1 MELYLQMGHG
11 MQSMSKEL
19 ISQWGAGHIIISP
32 VNIKQQSLEKYTKE
46 ISALNG
52 KLYFDP
58 QIFYPHD
65 ANTKLKEYDYWPQ
78 GSLSDTSTLS
88 LIHQELLE
96 LNNKIETEAIIL
108 PSYKMDETT
117 FYKVLKQLSDG
128 ASFFRAKTQKKLFAT
143 LCIASETIRNQEFIE
158 NILDTVTK
166 LDVDGFYVIAQP
178 SNGEYINTDTLWE
191 MGFLKLVACLKL
203 SQKKVIVGYSSHQT
217 LVTSILKVD
226 GIASGTY
233 MNTRSF
239 SPEKFQSYSD
249 DDTKR
254 KSTWYYLPEAMNEYK
269 ATILDIAKQR
279 GFLGEFAPQGDL
291 KNEYSAM
298 LFSGAMPSST
308 SYKERESFMHYLTCL
323 KKQCDTLTQ
332 KSYQDTFNAYDF
344 MLNIAERKIKTLKT
358 KGIRGQNR
366 DFEPGIEANR
376 IAMFAINEDYGFKL
390 RMEWENL

>member
-11 MQSMSKEL
+11 MQSLSKVLLSE
-19 ISQWGAGHIIISP
+19 WGGGHVIISP
-32 VNIKQQSLEKYTKE
+32 VNIKQQSLEKFSRE
-46 ISALNG
+46 IHALNG

-58 QIFYPHD
+58 QLFYPHD

-88 LIHQELLE
+88 SIYHNLFE
-96 LNNKIETEAIIL
+96 LNNKIGSEAVIL
-108 PSYKMDETT
+108 PSTKMDETS
-117 FYKVLKQLSDG
+117 FYRVLRQLSDG
-128 ASFFRAKTQKKLFAT
+128 INFFRSKTSKKLYAT
-143 LCIASETIRNQEFIE
+143 LCIAPETIRNQEFIE
-158 NILDTVTK
+158 SSLDSITK
-166 LDVDGFYVIAQP
+166 LDVDGFYLIVQP
-178 SNGEYINTDTLWE
+178 SNGEYINSDTLWAI
-191 MGFLKLVACLKL
+191 GFLKLVACLKL
-203 SQKKVIVGYSSHQT
+203 SQKKVIIGYANHQT
-217 LVTSILKVD
+217 LVSSILKVD

-254 KSTWYYLPEAMNEYK
+254 KSTWYYLPEAMSEYK
-269 ATILDIAKQR
+269 AMILDVAKQR
-279 GFLGEFAPQGDL
+279 GFLGEFIPQGDL
-291 KNEYSAM
+291 KNIYSSV

-308 SYKERESFMHYLTCL
+308 SYKETESFLHYLTCL
-323 KKQCDTLTQ
+323 KKQCNTLTQ
-332 KSYQDTFNAYDF
+332 NSYEDTFNAYDF
-344 MLNIAERKIKTLKT
+344 MLNFAERKIKVLKQ

-390 RMEWENL
+390 RMEWDNI

>member
-11 MQSMSKEL
+11 MQKMSKEL
-19 ISQWGAGHIIISP
+19 LSQWGTGHLIISP
-32 VNIKQQSLEKYTKE
+32 VNIKQQSLEKYAKD
-46 ISALNG
+46 IHALNG

-65 ANTKLKEYDYWPQ
+65 ANSKLKEYDYWPK

-96 LNNKIETEAIIL
+96 LNNYIGTESIIL
-108 PSYKMDETT
+108 PSSKIDETS
-117 FYKVLKQLSDG
+117 FYKIFKQLAVG
-128 ASFFRAKTQKKLFAT
+128 VSFFRTKTQKKLLAT
-143 LCIASETIRNQEFIE
+143 LCIAAETIRNHDFIE
-158 NILDTVTK
+158 YLVDSVIK
-166 LDVDGFYVIAQP
+166 LDVDGFYLIAQP
-178 SNGEYINTDTLWE
+178 SNGEYINTDALWE

-203 SQKKVIVGYSSHQT
+203 SQKKVIVGYSNHQT
-217 LVTSILKVD
+217 LVASILKVD

-269 ATILDIAKQR
+269 ATILDVAKQR
-279 GFLGEFAPQGDL
+279 GFLSEFAPQGDL
-291 KNEYSAM
+291 RNKYSSM

-308 SYKERESFMHYLTCL
+308 SYKETDSFMHYLTCL
-323 KKQCDTLTQ
+323 KKQCETLTQ
-332 KSYQDTFNAYDF
+332 KSYQDAFNAYDF
-344 MLNIAERKIKTLKT
+344 MLNIAEKKIKTLKA

-376 IAMFAINEDYGFKL
+376 IAMFAINEDYGLKL
-390 RMEWENL
+390 RLEWDNL

>member
-11 MQSMSKEL
+11 MQRLSKEL
-19 ISQWGAGHIIISP
+19 LSQWGYGHVIISP
-32 VNIKQQSLEKYTKE
+32 VNIKQQSLEKFSKE
-46 ISALNG
+46 IRALNG

-88 LIHQELLE
+88 SIHHYLLE
-96 LNNKIETEAIIL
+96 LNNNIGTEAIIL
-108 PSYKMDETT
+108 PSTKLDETS
-117 FYKVLKQLSDG
+117 FYRVIKQLSDG
-128 ASFFRAKTQKKLFAT
+128 ANFFRGRTSKKLYAT

-158 NILDTVTK
+158 NSLDSITK
-166 LDVDGFYVIAQP
+166 LDVDGFYLIVQP
-178 SNGEYINTDTLWE
+178 SNGEYINSDTLWE
-191 MGFLKLVACLKL
+191 IGLLKLAACLKL
-203 SQKKVIVGYSSHQT
+203 NQKKVIIGYANHQT
-217 LVTSILKVD
+217 LVASILKVD

-254 KSTWYYLPEAMNEYK
+254 KSTWYYLPEAMSEYK
-269 ATILDIAKQR
+269 AMILDVAKQR
-279 GFLGEFAPQGDL
+279 GFLSEFAPQGEL
-291 KNEYSAM
+291 KNIYSSV

-308 SYKERESFMHYLTCL
+308 SYKETESFMHYLTCL
-323 KKQCDTLTQ
+323 KKQCDTLTHN
-332 KSYQDTFNAYDF
+332 SYQDTFNTYDF
-344 MLNIAERKIKTLKT
+344 MLNIAEKKIKVLKL

-390 RMEWENL
+390 RMEWDNI

>member
-11 MQSMSKEL
+11 MQRISKEL
-19 ISQWGAGHIIISP
+19 LSQWGSGHIIISP
-32 VNIKQQSLEKYTKE
+32 VNIKQQSLEKYSKE
-46 ISALNG
+46 IHSLNG

-58 QIFYPHD
+58 QLFYPHD

-78 GSLSDTSTLS
+78 GSLSEASTLS
-88 LIHQELLE
+88 SIHHELLD
-96 LNNKIETEAIIL
+96 LNNKIGTEAIIL
-108 PSYKMDETT
+108 PSSKMDESS
-117 FYKVLKQLSDG
+117 FYKVLKQLTDG
-128 ASFFRAKTQKKLFAT
+128 VAYFRIRTQKKLLAT

-158 NILDTVTK
+158 NILDSITG
-166 LDVDGFYVIAQP
+166 LDVDGFYLIAQP
-178 SNGEYINTDTLWE
+178 SNGEYINTDALWE

-203 SQKKVIVGYSSHQT
+203 SQKKVIVGYANHQT

-226 GIASGTY
+226 GIASGNY

-254 KSTWYYLPEAMNEYK
+254 KSTWYYLPEAMSEYK

-279 GFLGEFAPQGDL
+279 GFLGEFVPQGAL
-291 KNEYSAM
+291 KNNYSSV

-308 SYKERESFMHYLTCL
+308 SYKETESFMHYLTCL
-323 KKQCDTLTQ
+323 KKQCDALTQ

-344 MLNIAERKIKTLKT
+344 MLNIAERKIKKLKL

-366 DFEPGIEANR
+366 DFEPGIEVNR

-390 RMEWENL
+390 RMEWDTL